1 MCASPGPNLGQL
13 REAGFCSF
21 LRGSKEGS
29 VGSLHDV
36 GITLQGSAEGDQGAG
51 RPPCCGH
58 KGGGDI
64 GSTTDSVGY

>member
-1 MCASPGPNLGQL
+1 MIA
-13 REAGFCSF
+13 
-21 LRGSKEGS
+21 
-29 VGSLHDV
+29 

-51 RPPCCGH
+51 RPPRCGH